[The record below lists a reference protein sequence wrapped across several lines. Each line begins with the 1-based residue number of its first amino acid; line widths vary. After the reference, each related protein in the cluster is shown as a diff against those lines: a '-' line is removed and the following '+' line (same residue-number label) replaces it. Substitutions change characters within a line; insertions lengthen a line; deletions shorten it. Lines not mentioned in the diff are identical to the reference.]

1 MGRWAVHGRDERTSR
16 LALLIVRQAAA
27 AAGGGDA
34 TDDVGDAATA
44 HTLAERIEKMALSNP
59 ARLGAKDSMLVGAY
73 FETTGRLQDA
83 GRVYS
88 QYHGTQKYRVGQV
101 DAVMNAVQ
109 SSTV

>member
-1 MGRWAVHGRDERTSR
+1 
-16 LALLIVRQAAA
+16 
-27 AAGGGDA
+27 
-34 TDDVGDAATA
+34 
-44 HTLAERIEKMALSNP
+44 
-59 ARLGAKDSMLVGAY
+59 MLVGAY

-109 SSTV
+109 SSMV